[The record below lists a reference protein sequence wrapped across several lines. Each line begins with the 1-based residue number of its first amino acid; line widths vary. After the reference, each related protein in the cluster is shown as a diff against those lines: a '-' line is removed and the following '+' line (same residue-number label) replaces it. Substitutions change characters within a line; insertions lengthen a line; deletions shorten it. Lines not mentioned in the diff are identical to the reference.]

1 MQAAEA
7 GESSVAAGATGDDD
21 MLTHKESSC
30 AAIEAANTISTEASF
45 GIEEGEAEELE
56 KKWIT
61 WCVHTHM

>member
-1 MQAAEA
+1 M
-7 GESSVAAGATGDDD
+7 AAGATGDDD

-30 AAIEAANTISTEASF
+30 AAIEAANAISTEASF